1 MLNLY
6 LTAEIA
12 ESAEKNL
19 NLFWKLGDHEKN
31 DGPIF
36 HAGFGSRSTSKANR

>member
-1 MLNLY
+1 MLKPSIIVFRGKGSQGEVEP

-19 NLFWKLGDHEKN
+19 AVNGNLQGYRTH
-31 DGPIF
+31 
-36 HAGFGSRSTSKANR
+36 SRP